1 MWYMDSEGYIRS
13 KLNVNKC
20 LDVGD
25 KVNKQAYIWQC
36 SGKLWQRWEVTSDGR
51 IRNKAYPD
59 KYLGV
64 SNGCNNGVAEGRRPE
79 PQSIST
85 SGSCARQQQW
95 VRFTASYR
103 AFHNA
108 VNRDLC
114 MDLSGGNTHNGN
126 SVLLWDCDHGS
137 NQMFYMDSD
146 GRIRSKANDKK
157 CLEAGANVDL
167 WAKLVVWDCQDEIHQ
182 KFELTPE
189 GKLRSKK
196 NGRFIGVSGGCGGVA
211 KGAKLEM
218 QDEFTGADM
227 CSVQQQWV

>member
-36 SGKLWQRWEVTSDGR
+36 GGKLWQRWEVMSDGR

-95 VRFTASYR
+95 VHFTASYR

-108 VNRDLC
+108 VNRDLF

-167 WAKLVVWDCQDEIHQ
+167 WAKLVVWDCQDEIQ

-218 QDEFTGADM
+218 QDEFAGADM